1 MRLLSRSTLLPL
13 SIFALFA
20 PVARSAAADNA
31 PVPEAAQPDL
41 RVQIAG
47 VKSAQGHVRVD
58 VCAPNEFLKECH
70 FGAAAPAAAG
80 VTTVLVRDLPP
91 GVYAVQAY
99 HDRND
104 NHAVDR
110 NVFGLPTEAVG
121 FSNDA
126 PIRLSPPSFK
136 SAAFDYSGGEKTI
149 TFKLRYFGK

>member
-1 MRLLSRSTLLPL
+1 MRLLRLSTLLT
-13 SIFALFA
+13 FALALLA
-20 PVARSAAADNA
+20 PAARSVAAEIA
-31 PVPEAAQPDL
+31 PVPEAGGPDL

-47 VKSAQGHVRVD
+47 VKTAQGHVRVD
-58 VCAPNEFLKECH
+58 VCAPNEFLKDCH

-121 FSNDA
+121 FSNNA
-126 PIRLSPPSFK
+126 PIRLHPPSFK
-136 SAAFDYSGGEKTI
+136 SAAFDYTGGEKTI
-149 TFKLRYFGK
+149 AFKLRHFGD